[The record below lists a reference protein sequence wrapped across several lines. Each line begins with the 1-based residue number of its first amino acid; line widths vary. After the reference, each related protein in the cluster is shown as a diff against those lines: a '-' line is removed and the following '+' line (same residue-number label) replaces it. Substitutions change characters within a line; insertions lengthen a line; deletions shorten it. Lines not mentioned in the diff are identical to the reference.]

1 MDYCVLFSPLNLQP
15 PKIQK
20 KKKKNLLTFRAE
32 SRGDE
37 TDVMVRLLMISL
49 FSLFTDS

>member
-20 KKKKNLLTFRAE
+20 KSKNLLTFRAE